1 MSDTVVSTLSTL
13 TTFTAA
19 DGENL
24 AVQDWPRLEGTS
36 RGTVLLVHGL
46 GEHVGRYDAVARR
59 LNAWGFA
66 VRGYDQ
72 YGHGESGGPR
82 GGLTGEMRL
91 LDDLADMVDATRA
104 RMAAHQ
110 PLVLLGHSMGGLVAA
125 RFVSMHLRPVDAL
138 VLSSPALD
146 PGLNAVQKLL
156 LATLP
161 RILPNLRVGNGLDA
175 QYLSHDP
182 AVVAAYLADP
192 LCHDRICGRLARFI
206 ADGGPATVARAAHWS
221 VPTLLMWAGAD
232 KLVNPAGSRAFA
244 AAAPRGVVQ
253 SHGFEPLFHE
263 LFNES
268 PDLAA
273 PVFALL
279 RQWLLQ
285 RCPAVG

>member
-1 MSDTVVSTLSTL
+1 MAEGIHSRLVPAHGD
-13 TTFTAA
+13 A
-19 DGENL
+19 L
-24 AVQDWPRLEGTS
+24 AVRDWPLPAGVAP
-36 RGTVLLVHGL
+36 RGVVLLVHGL

-192 LCHDRICGRLARFI
+192 LCHDRISARLARFI

-268 PDLAA
+268 PELAD

-285 RCPAVG
+285 HCPAVD